1 MQEFAKQF
9 YKSQAWKTTRAAVFS
24 ARKGLCDLCLK
35 QGLYVPAEI
44 VHHKTPLTP
53 ANISDPNITLNWD
66 NLQLLCRGCH
76 ARMHDAKQRRY
87 KFDKFGRLQ
96 LLP

>member
-1 MQEFAKQF
+1 MQEYAKKF

-44 VHHKTPLTP
+44 VHHKIPLTP
-53 ANISDPNITLNWD
+53 DNINDPNISLNWD
-66 NLQLLCRGCH
+66 NLQLLCRECH

-87 KFDKFGRLQ
+87 KFDQYGRLII
-96 LLP
+96 L

>member
-24 ARKGLCDLCLK
+24 ARKGLCDLCLQ

-53 ANISDPNITLNWD
+53 ANIRDPNVTLNWD
-66 NLQLLCRGCH
+66 NLQLLCRDCH